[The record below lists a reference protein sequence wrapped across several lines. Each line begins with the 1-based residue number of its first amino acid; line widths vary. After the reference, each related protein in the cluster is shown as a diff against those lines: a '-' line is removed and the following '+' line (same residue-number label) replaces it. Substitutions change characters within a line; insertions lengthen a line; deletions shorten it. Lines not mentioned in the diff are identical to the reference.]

1 MTTEVKKYELLK
13 NDTVTRLDGQTLYR
27 IRALVNIPDVV
38 KAGDLGG
45 YVESENSLSH
55 EDNAWVSGNAWV
67 SDNARVSGDAWVSG
81 DARVSDD
88 AWVSGRNSIVWFS
101 NVGREYGTLTCY
113 RGKDNTLLVTRGC
126 FSGTEA
132 QFLAAVDE
140 THGASQ
146 IGHEYRLLI
155 ELARSCL
162 GFAAPVAAQGE

>member
-38 KAGDLGG
+38 KAGDPGG

-55 EDNAWVSGNAWV
+55 EDNAWVSG
-67 SDNARVSGDAWVSG
+67 
-81 DARVSDD
+81 D

-155 ELARSCL
+155 EVARSCL